1 MAIYLIKI
9 GFLPISIWDILDIL
23 IVGYLFYQIY
33 LLLRGSIAFNI
44 VLGVLLFFSA
54 GWVMKFLEMDLS
66 SLIINQIAN
75 IGIITLII
83 IFQPEIRRFLLYLG
97 QTTLQGR
104 FDFINKFLNPN
115 GTTPKEENTQLI
127 EEITNASFRMKS
139 RRWGALI
146 ILAPISSNIDELVKT
161 GQVIN
166 ANISEELLLSIF
178 NKESPLHDG
187 AVIIHKNKILATSCV
202 LPISKST
209 NLPQKFGLRHRAGIG
224 LTETSSLSVIIVSE
238 ESGSITFSKGGKYQD
253 INSPE
258 ELMAKI
264 RDVY

>member
-1 MAIYLIKI
+1 MTLYLIKI
-9 GFLPISIWDILDIL
+9 GFLPISIWDILDIM

-66 SLIINQIAN
+66 SLIISQIAN
-75 IGIITLII
+75 IGIITLVI

-97 QTTLQGR
+97 QTTLRGR
-104 FDFINKFLNPN
+104 FDFINKYLNPN
-115 GTTPKEENTQLI
+115 GAIPKEENAQLI
-127 EEITNASFRMKS
+127 KEITNAVFKMKS

-146 ILAPISSNIDELVKT
+146 ILAPTKSNIDELVKT

-166 ANISEELLLSIF
+166 ANVSEELLLSIF
-178 NKESPLHDG
+178 NKDSPLHDG
-187 AVIIHKNKILATSCV
+187 AVMVHNNKLLATSCV
-202 LPISKST
+202 LPISKRT
-209 NLPQKFGLRHRAGIG
+209 TLPQKFGLRHRAGIG
-224 LTETSSLSVIIVSE
+224 LTEVTDLSVIIVSE
-238 ESGSITFSKGGKYQD
+238 ESGSVTFSKSGKYLD

-258 ELMAKI
+258 ELKAKI

>member
-9 GFLPISIWDILDIL
+9 GFLPISIWDVLDIM

-54 GWVMKFLEMDLS
+54 GWLMKFLEMDLS
-66 SLIINQIAN
+66 SLIISQIAN

-97 QTTLQGR
+97 QTTLRGR
-104 FDFINKFLNPN
+104 FDFINKYLNPN
-115 GTTPKEENTQLI
+115 GATPKEENAQLI
-127 EEITNASFRMKS
+127 QEITNASFRMKS

-146 ILAPISSNIDELVKT
+146 ILAPANSPVDELVKT

-166 ANISEELLLSIF
+166 ANISEELLLSI
-178 NKESPLHDG
+178 L
-187 AVIIHKNKILATSCV
+187 IKIVRCMME
-202 LPISKST
+202 
-209 NLPQKFGLRHRAGIG
+209 R
-224 LTETSSLSVIIVSE
+224 
-238 ESGSITFSKGGKYQD
+238 Y
-253 INSPE
+253 
-258 ELMAKI
+258 
-264 RDVY
+264 

>member
-1 MAIYLIKI
+1 MAIFLIKI

-54 GWVMKFLEMDLS
+54 GWLMKFLEMDLS
-66 SLIINQIAN
+66 SLIISQIAN

-97 QTTLQGR
+97 QTTLRGR
-104 FDFINKFLNPN
+104 FDFITKYINPN
-115 GTTPKEENTQLI
+115 GATPKDKNTQLI
-127 EEITNASFRMKS
+127 QEISNACFRMKA

-146 ILAPISSNIDELVKT
+146 ILAPINSNIEELVKS
-161 GQVIN
+161 GQTIN

-187 AVIIHKNKILATSCV
+187 AVIIHNNKILATSCV

-224 LTETSSLSVIIVSE
+224 LTETTGLSVIIVSE
-238 ESGSITFSKGGKYQD
+238 ENGGITFSKNGKYLD

-258 ELMAKI
+258 ELMAKMQ
-264 RDVY
+264 DVL

>member
-1 MAIYLIKI
+1 MSLYLIKI
-9 GFLPISIWDILDIL
+9 GFLPIRIWDVLDIL

-54 GWVMKFLEMDLS
+54 GWVMRFLEMDLS
-66 SLIINQIAN
+66 SLIISQIAN
-75 IGIITLII
+75 IGVITLII

-97 QTTLQGR
+97 QTTLHGR
-104 FDFINKFLNPN
+104 FDFINKFLNPTEKATSTEDN
-115 GTTPKEENTQLI
+115 QSIKEI
-127 EEITNASFRMKS
+127 SNAVFRMKS

-146 ILAPISSNIDELVKT
+146 VLGNRNTTTDLAQT
-161 GQVIN
+161 GQIIN

-187 AVIIHKNKILATSCV
+187 AVLIHQNKILATSCV

-209 NLPQKFGLRHRAGIG
+209 SLPQKYGLRHRAGIG
-224 LTETSSLSVIIVSE
+224 LTESSNMSVIIVSE
-238 ESGSITFSKGGKYQD
+238 ESGDISFSNSGKYRD
-253 INSPE
+253 INGPE
-258 ELMAKI
+258 ELMNLI

>member
-1 MAIYLIKI
+1 MSLFLIKI
-9 GFLPISIWDILDIL
+9 GFLPISLWDVLDVL

-54 GWVMKFLEMDLS
+54 GWLMKFLEMDLS
-66 SLIINQIAN
+66 SLIISQIAN
-75 IGIITLII
+75 IGVITLII

-97 QTTLQGR
+97 QTTLHGR
-104 FDFINKFLNPN
+104 FDFINKFLNPT
-115 GTTPKEENTQLI
+115 GTPSEENNAYI
-127 EEITNASFRMKS
+127 EEITHAIFRMKT

-146 ILAPISSNIDELVKT
+146 VLGNKNNVDELAKS
-161 GQVIN
+161 GQIIN

-187 AVIIHKNKILATSCV
+187 AVLIHQNKIYATSCV
-202 LPISKST
+202 LPISKNNS
-209 NLPQKFGLRHRAGIG
+209 LPQNYGLRHRSGIG
-224 LTETSSLSVIIVSE
+224 LTEVTNMSVIIVSE
-238 ESGSITFSKGGKYQD
+238 ETGNVTFANSGKYRD

-258 ELMAKI
+258 ELKELI